1 MAFRQKTADVDPL
14 AAFLEE
20 SADGKVP
27 TPAKPPVRW
36 PKQWGRPAA
45 MALLLIAGLAAG
57 GWLAMRSWSTPPK
70 LGTVTIST
78 TPAGAEVL
86 VGGISRGQSP
96 VTFTVVPGRN
106 SVVVVNG
113 TQKIPVDFTV
123 AAGGSVAQH
132 VVFASGEPTVVASV
146 PPPLPAP
153 AKPAVDKP
161 AADKPADQRIAAGWV
176 SINSPMSLRILEG
189 GQVIGSSELA
199 RVMLP
204 AGSHDVELVND
215 ELGFRERRRLTIT
228 LGKSTV
234 VNVEP
239 PKVPLNINATPWAEV
254 SVDGRAAGETPIGN
268 YPVGIGTHTIVF
280 RHPDF
285 GERQQRVTVGL
296 KSPARVTVDMKK
308 Q

>member
-1 MAFRQKTADVDPL
+1 MAV
-14 AAFLEE
+14 
-20 SADGKVP
+20 V
-27 TPAKPPVRW
+27 
-36 PKQWGRPAA
+36 
-45 MALLLIAGLAAG
+45 LIAGLAAG
-57 GWLAMRSWSTPPK
+57 GWLAMRSWSTPPQ

-106 SVVVVNG
+106 SIVVING
-113 TQKIPVDFTV
+113 AQKIPVDFTV

-146 PPPLPAP
+146 PPALPPP
-153 AKPAVDKP
+153 ATPAV
-161 AADKPADQRIAAGWV
+161 AKPADQRIAAGWV
-176 SINSPMSLRILEG
+176 SVVSPMSLRILES
-189 GQVIGSSELA
+189 GQVIGSSEVA

-268 YPVGIGTHTIVF
+268 YPVGIGTHTIIF